1 MGSLYGLGD
10 KAMQLRL
17 RFPREEYIELK
28 DIVKNSYKEVKKKY
42 PQPVAGE
49 SFDEYKE
56 FILDEVLLE
65 ISDRLRSIALRKQNE
80 RIAYFYKQCEKK

>member
-1 MGSLYGLGD
+1 
-10 KAMQLRL
+10 MQLRL
-17 RFPREEYIELK
+17 RFPREEYNELK
-28 DIVKNSYKEVKKKY
+28 GIVIDCYKTVKKKY

-80 RIAYFYKQCEKK
+80 RIAYFYKKCEKK